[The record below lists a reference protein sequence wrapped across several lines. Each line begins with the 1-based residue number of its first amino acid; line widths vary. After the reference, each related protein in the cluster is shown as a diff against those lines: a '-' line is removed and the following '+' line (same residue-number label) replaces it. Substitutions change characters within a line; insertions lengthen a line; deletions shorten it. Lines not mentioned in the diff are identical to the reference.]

1 MPLQAF
7 SSTFAET
14 RFFRAGSFIYKFK
27 IRGGCSFRGEEVM
40 GGNCFNQELEEIIRT
55 VLGNLDSLQPFF
67 SAHFNIFPYKKRW
80 EGARQVVPKHG
91 DRKLAAY
98 PYCLTLYLEKNMQHE
113 EAKQAEEKLS
123 SEKDAAVSE
132 PWSKRYRRC
141 SPLEEAILKD
151 LNQDFETKSKAPAV
165 GRLSLD
171 RPHTL
176 RDAKEDAGCFDEK
189 DAPQQKPGV
198 TVRGSGTPGEVH
210 SGTIEPM
217 EEDEEEDEDEESHP
231 GTPERAGILSR
242 LASHVFPFSLLFGDP

>member
-1 MPLQAF
+1 
-7 SSTFAET
+7 
-14 RFFRAGSFIYKFK
+14 
-27 IRGGCSFRGEEVM
+27 M

-113 EAKQAEEKLS
+113 EA
-123 SEKDAAVSE
+123 
-132 PWSKRYRRC
+132 
-141 SPLEEAILKD
+141 ILKD
-151 LNQDFETKSKAPAV
+151 LNQDFETKSKASAV

-198 TVRGSGTPGEVH
+198 TVKGSGTPGEVH

-217 EEDEEEDEDEESHP
+217 EEDEEEDEESDP

-242 LASHVFPFSLLFGDP
+242 LASYVFPFSLLFGDP